1 MKIPM
6 YQVDAFTE
14 EIFRGN
20 PAAICILK
28 EWLDEKL
35 MQNIAMENN
44 LSETAF
50 CIVKEDLC
58 ELRWFTP
65 EEEIDLCGHATLATA
80 YVIFEILNYP
90 GSTVKFTTKSGIL
103 TVEKQG
109 DIMTME
115 FPSREGTKVEITE
128 QLIKSLGKEPKAAYK
143 SRDLMVVYENEQEI
157 RGLNPNMEK
166 LKLVDAFGIIVTAKG
181 ESSDFVSRYFAPSCG
196 VPEDPVTGSAHCTL
210 IPYWSKILGKNK
222 MIAHQLSKRGGVLQ
236 CEHVGDKVKISG
248 KAKLFFKGEIYLEC
262 DEA

>member
-20 PAAICILK
+20 PAAICILN

-128 QLIKSLGKEPKAAYK
+128 KLIKSLGKEPKAAYK

-196 VPEDPVTGSAHCTL
+196 VLEDPVTGSAHCTL

-262 DEA
+262 DEV

>member
-50 CIVKEDLC
+50 CIVKEDLW

-115 FPSREGTKVEITE
+115 FPSREGTKVEITD
-128 QLIKSLGKEPKAAYK
+128 QLIKGLGKEPKEAYE

-157 RGLNPNMEK
+157 RELNPNMEE

-210 IPYWSKILGKNK
+210 IPYWSKVLGKKK
-222 MIAHQLSKRGGVLQ
+222 MIAHQLSQRGGRLE

-262 DEA
+262 DEV

>member
-1 MKIPM
+1 MRIPM

-20 PAAICILK
+20 PAAICILN

-50 CIVKEDLC
+50 CIVKENLC

-128 QLIKSLGKEPKAAYK
+128 QLIKSLGKEPKESYE
-143 SRDLMVVYENEQEI
+143 SRDLMVVYENEQEV
-157 RGLNPNMEK
+157 RELNPNMEE

-196 VPEDPVTGSAHCTL
+196 VSEDPVTGSAHCTL

-222 MIAHQLSKRGGVLQ
+222 MIAHQLSKRGGVLG

-262 DEA
+262 NEA

>member
-6 YQVDAFTE
+6 YQVDAFTD

-20 PAAICILK
+20 PAAICILN

-50 CIVKEDLC
+50 CIVKDDIC

-80 YVIFEILNYP
+80 YVIFEILHYP
-90 GSTVKFTTKSGIL
+90 NEVVKFTTKSGVL

-109 DIMTME
+109 EIMTME
-115 FPSREGTKVEITE
+115 FPSREGVKVEVTE
-128 QLIKSLGKEPKAAYK
+128 ELIKGLGKKPKEVYK
-143 SRDLMVVYENEQEI
+143 SRDLMVVYENEQDI
-157 RGLNPNMEK
+157 KSLNPDMEG

-210 IPYWSKILGKNK
+210 IPYWSKVLRKNK
-222 MIAHQLSKRGGVLQ
+222 MIAHQLSKRGGALE
-236 CEHVGDKVKISG
+236 CEYAGDKVRISG
-248 KAKLFFKGEIYLEC
+248 KAKLFFKGEIYL
-262 DEA
+262 